1 MVERRIAVVRVE
13 FWRGAF
19 LLNERVMVIFFGGGY
34 NNHPFGSQRLWLDLP
49 FSIFCLNIFE
59 CAVAVFC
66 GVGGFKNEHDGD
78 HYLETHSLLTS
89 NSNNTHRE

>member
-1 MVERRIAVVRVE
+1 MGKRRGAVVRVE
-13 FWRGAF
+13 LWGGG
-19 LLNERVMVIFFGGGY
+19 LVCNECAMAIFFGGGSS
-34 NNHPFGSQRLWLDLP
+34 NHSLGFQRQRLVLP

-59 CAVAVFC
+59 CALAVSLWC
-66 GVGGFKNEHDGD
+66 GGVQDEHDGD